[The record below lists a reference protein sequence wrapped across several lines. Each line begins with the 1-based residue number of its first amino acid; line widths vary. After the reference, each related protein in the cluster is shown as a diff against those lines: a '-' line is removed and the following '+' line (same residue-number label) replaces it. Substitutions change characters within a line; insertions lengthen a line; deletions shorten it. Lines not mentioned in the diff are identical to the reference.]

1 MFKQSV
7 FKLPTNHD
15 ITQRNLGF
23 IFDQILL
30 KSEYVENEK
39 GHVHKYEAVFGSFF
53 GRDCCFIFIFYMNSF
68 F

>member
-39 GHVHKYEAVFGSFF
+39 GHVHKYEAVFGSFLD
-53 GRDCCFIFIFYMNSF
+53 GIVVSF
-68 F
+68 LSFT